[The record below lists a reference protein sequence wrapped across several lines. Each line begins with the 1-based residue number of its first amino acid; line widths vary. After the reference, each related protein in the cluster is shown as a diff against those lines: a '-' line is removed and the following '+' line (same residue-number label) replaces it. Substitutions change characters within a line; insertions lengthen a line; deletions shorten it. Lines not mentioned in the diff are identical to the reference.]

1 MTMQDEKNLKEI
13 KYLQAE
19 IAEMEKDGLANI
31 NAINRFNKKI
41 ESLRSPIKHVSME
54 AYMDSLRSDITTINE
69 QPENE
74 CCDAVEIKVLEN
86 VLGIMN
92 AHFGDYDTFCSEN
105 KAMAEFLESLG
116 YSQEQITDIANGGNA
131 SLKVKRI
138 FEVTTSDLSQD
149 TLELLYYQKADFVPV
164 NYERD
169 GHFFHKSNVEDFLDL
184 ESYDEKP
191 STQTLEE
198 LKKLFNAMVQ
208 TKSCVLYLR
217 NNNEERND
225 VL

>member
-1 MTMQDEKNLKEI
+1 MKNTVK
-13 KYLQAE
+13 
-19 IAEMEKDGLANI
+19 M
-31 NAINRFNKKI
+31 
-41 ESLRSPIKHVSME
+41 SME
-54 AYMDSLRSDITTINE
+54 AYMGSLRSDIDAIKE

-86 VLGIMN
+86 VLDTMN
-92 AHFGDYDTFCSEN
+92 AHFGDYDIFCSEN

-116 YSQEQITDIANGGNA
+116 YSQEQITDIANGGNT

-149 TLELLYYQKADFVPV
+149 TLELLYNQKADFVPV